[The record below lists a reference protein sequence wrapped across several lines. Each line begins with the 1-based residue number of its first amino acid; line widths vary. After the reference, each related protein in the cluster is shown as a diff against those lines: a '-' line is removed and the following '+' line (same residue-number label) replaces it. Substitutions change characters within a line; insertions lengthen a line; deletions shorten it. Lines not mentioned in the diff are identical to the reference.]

1 MKRKIVIAI
10 ILLALI
16 GAGVAIWL
24 WRSAPEVETGGEEI
38 TVTRGDLIETA
49 AATGTIEPHVQVE
62 VKSRAA
68 GEVIE
73 VLAREGERVEAGAL
87 LVRLDPADA
96 ERAVREARVIE
107 RRVRAELAQAQAS
120 LAVSEAEAREAD
132 AVRDVQSR
140 GVQMGLVSQQEE
152 RTATHG
158 AGVAQSNV
166 QLRRAQVGASRAQ
179 LETARLGV
187 DDAERRLSEME
198 IRAPIAGTVLQVAV
212 ERGSIV
218 SSAVTSVGGGTSLLT
233 IADLSDLRVIG
244 AIDESQIGR
253 VTVGQP
259 VVIRVDAYPD
269 REFEGRVERVSPL
282 GVATA
287 NVVNF
292 DVEIVITD
300 AQSSLLRSG
309 MSADLEIETARR
321 QGVLLVPLTAIQSR
335 GAQRFVRSADG
346 TTRAIRTGATDGVH
360 IEVLDGVE
368 EGERLVLASLR
379 DNRAAQTQSALPIG
393 PPRRSGSSSS
403 SRPPGP
409 PP

>member
-24 WRSAPEVETGGEEI
+24 WRSAPEVETGGEQI

-218 SSAVTSVGGGTSLLT
+218 
-233 IADLSDLRVIG
+233 
-244 AIDESQIGR
+244 
-253 VTVGQP
+253 
-259 VVIRVDAYPD
+259 
-269 REFEGRVERVSPL
+269 
-282 GVATA
+282 
-287 NVVNF
+287 
-292 DVEIVITD
+292 
-300 AQSSLLRSG
+300 
-309 MSADLEIETARR
+309 
-321 QGVLLVPLTAIQSR
+321 
-335 GAQRFVRSADG
+335 
-346 TTRAIRTGATDGVH
+346 
-360 IEVLDGVE
+360 
-368 EGERLVLASLR
+368 
-379 DNRAAQTQSALPIG
+379 
-393 PPRRSGSSSS
+393 
-403 SRPPGP
+403 
-409 PP
+409 